1 MPDNWFHG
9 LIPTP
14 REGATIS
21 EAILVTTAAMR
32 KNGTFDTD
40 SLCWSPAELECLAM
54 FAIDSK
60 NKLAQPS
67 AARRD
72 VLEGPWE
79 LRHPMITSDEGEVY
93 EGGRWDIVPKVG
105 ATVKGIAC
113 TFPFDCEDD
122 ARAVCEFLNA
132 RALASSP
139 RDGRNQEKS

>member
-72 VLEGPWE
+72 VPQPNLYVKHPDGTYSLHQPKERRDVLEDLVRAKDSPQ
-79 LRHPMITSDEGEVY
+79 LNRTSLLDSL
-93 EGGRWDIVPKVG
+93 I
-105 ATVKGIAC
+105 
-113 TFPFDCEDD
+113 
-122 ARAVCEFLNA
+122 ARAENI
-132 RALASSP
+132 LASSP
-139 RDGRNQEKS
+139 RDGMNQEKP